1 MRKEIVIAGS
11 GGQGVQSLGGILA
24 KALDSKGFFV
34 SLKSSYGSAV
44 RGGDSFSQVVVKES
58 PEDWSEVLMPD
69 ILVAMSQ
76 EGYDTWISKI
86 SSESEV
92 FFENSLVKTATV
104 PNIWQRP
111 VNAIEVANKL
121 GSRIAANMVMLGA
134 IVAITELCSL
144 EDLSSVVRRELGKFA
159 DTNLKAV
166 EEGYKLGRAYSGT
179 N

>member
-104 PNIWQRP
+104 
-111 VNAIEVANKL
+111 ANKL